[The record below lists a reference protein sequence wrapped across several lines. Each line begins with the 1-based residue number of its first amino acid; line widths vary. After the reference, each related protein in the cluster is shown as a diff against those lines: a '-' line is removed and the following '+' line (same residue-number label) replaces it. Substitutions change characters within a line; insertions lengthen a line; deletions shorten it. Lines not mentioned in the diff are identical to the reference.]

1 MESLLLDKID
11 QPSDLKKL
19 NAQQVEKLCAEIRHF
34 MLENISKTGGHLAS
48 NLGTVELTVA
58 LHRVLETPKDKIV
71 FDVGHQCY
79 THKILTGR
87 KDAFGQLRQFGGI
100 SGFLKPSE
108 SIHDACIT
116 GHASSSISVAQGM
129 AHARTLLGEDYSVV
143 AVIGD
148 GAVGGTATQNAHF
161 GQNITH
167 HRNPP

>member
-79 THKILTGR
+79 THKLLTICGSWMAFPAFPILTKVCTMPLLPDMAIRRFHSLLVWLGPKR
-87 KDAFGQLRQFGGI
+87 
-100 SGFLKPSE
+100 
-108 SIHDACIT
+108 
-116 GHASSSISVAQGM
+116 SSMSPGLWW
-129 AHARTLLGEDYSVV
+129 R
-143 AVIGD
+143 
-148 GAVGGTATQNAHF
+148 
-161 GQNITH
+161 
-167 HRNPP
+167 

>member
-1 MESLLLDKID
+1 MESLLDKID

-79 THKILTGR
+79 THKLLTGR
-87 KDAFGQLRQFGGI
+87 RKQFDHLRQLDAPFSSCGMGE
-100 SGFLKPSE
+100 KPRNRENVCGSWM
-108 SIHDACIT
+108 AFP
-116 GHASSSISVAQGM
+116 ASQTPTKVCTMPLLPDMAIQHFRWPLAWHGQKRSSMSPDLWW
-129 AHARTLLGEDYSVV
+129 H
-143 AVIGD
+143 
-148 GAVGGTATQNAHF
+148 
-161 GQNITH
+161 
-167 HRNPP
+167 

>member
-34 MLENISKTGGHLAS
+34 LLENISKTGGHLAS

-79 THKILTGR
+79 THKLLTGR
-87 KDAFGQLRQFGGI
+87 RKQFDHLRQRMAFPAFPILTKVCTMPLLPDMAIRRFHSLLVWLGP
-100 SGFLKPSE
+100 KR
-108 SIHDACIT
+108 
-116 GHASSSISVAQGM
+116 SSMSPGLWW
-129 AHARTLLGEDYSVV
+129 R
-143 AVIGD
+143 
-148 GAVGGTATQNAHF
+148 
-161 GQNITH
+161 
-167 HRNPP
+167 